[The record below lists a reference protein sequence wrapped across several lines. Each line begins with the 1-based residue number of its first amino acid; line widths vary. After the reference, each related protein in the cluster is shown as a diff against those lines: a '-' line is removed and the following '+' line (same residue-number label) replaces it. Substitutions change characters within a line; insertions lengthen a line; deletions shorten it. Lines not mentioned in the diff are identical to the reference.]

1 MNNMEALSIDYMKNF
16 EVPLYLVANE
26 RGGRVGVESITEA
39 HLIYSGLKEDEY
51 REEAPDLQVIT
62 AQRFFAELEGPTWE
76 ERQEQINVNC
86 QVNRLPKCLDIPLA
100 LAGGGDFDRARWL
113 LEDMIDQG
121 ILHEPS
127 NEHTEYFEQA
137 DIQEDAF
144 KQIAKAEAEKRREE
158 VMRNLRLD
166 N

>member
-1 MNNMEALSIDYMKNF
+1 MKNF
-16 EVPLYLVANE
+16 EVPLHLVADEE
-26 RGGRVGVESITEA
+26 RGHIGLEAITEA

-51 REEAPDLQVIT
+51 LEEAPDLEVTT
-62 AQRFFAELEGPTWE
+62 AQRLFAELEGPTWE
-76 ERQEQINVNC
+76 ERQEQIDVNH
-86 QVNRLPKCLDIPLA
+86 QGNRLPKCLDIPLA

-113 LEDMIDQG
+113 LEDMIDQA

-127 NEHTEYFEQA
+127 NKHAEFFERA
-137 DIQEDAF
+137 DIQEEAF
-144 KQIAKAEAEKRREE
+144 EQIAKAEAENRREE